1 MRKNTTSN
9 TRIEVR
15 LTDEEKEQIKEQA
28 AKKNMTVS
36 EFVRFACEKI
46 FQKETND

>member
-1 MRKNTTSN
+1 MK
-9 TRIEVR
+9 IENKDQQIKFR
-15 LTDEEKEQIKEQA
+15 LTQTDKEKILTYCEKHD
-28 AKKNMTVS
+28 MTVS